1 MSKDESDKKIKVAE
15 RYEGA
20 TPEMLGRA
28 LLRPR
33 QPKPKQRESKT
44 NSESVKECLTI
55 AQSKKR

>member
-1 MSKDESDKKIKVAE
+1 MMSKSDKKKIKVAE

-33 QPKPKQRESKT
+33 QPKSKQ
-44 NSESVKECLTI
+44 SERKSDGRQKGKN
-55 AQSKKR
+55 Q

>member
-1 MSKDESDKKIKVAE
+1 MMSKSDKKKKIEVEA

-33 QPKPKQRESKT
+33 QPNSKQRERKPDGR
-44 NSESVKECLTI
+44 
-55 AQSKKR
+55 KKGKKQ